1 MTLAELKM
9 FSNPKKFIVI
19 ALLPVAAGLFWLG
32 VSFGLEEV
40 SLPYVRQID
49 ELRLTDPD
57 QIKLEIP
64 DDAGVS
70 ANLSEGQLLEV
81 QTCRLDGEQFCSAL
95 ILGVLRNDPAN
106 GRLWLEYARQ
116 LAQEKGLNEEAVS
129 ALRKSYQLSARE
141 GWITQIRTKFAL
153 SVWLE
158 LPADVKDLASEE
170 IRSTMTDYEFIKF
183 LADVYVTNP
192 IARNALK
199 QVMQKAT
206 PEGQNSFL
214 GLVAQKSGS

>member
-1 MTLAELKM
+1 MTLVEPRM
-9 FSNPKKFIVI
+9 FSNSKKFIVI

-57 QIKLEIP
+57 QIKLQIP
-64 DDAGVS
+64 DDASVS

-129 ALRKSYQLSARE
+129 ALRKSYQLSAHE

-199 QVMQKAT
+199 EVVQKAT
-206 PEGQNSFL
+206 PEGQKSFL